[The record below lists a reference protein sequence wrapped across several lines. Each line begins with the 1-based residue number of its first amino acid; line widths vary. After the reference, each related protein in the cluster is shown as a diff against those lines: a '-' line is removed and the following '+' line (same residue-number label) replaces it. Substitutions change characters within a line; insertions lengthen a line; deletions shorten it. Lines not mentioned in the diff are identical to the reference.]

1 MKRIAYTIT
10 PDTSV
15 IRLFGVARNPAN
27 GFPARPLGFG
37 LFGIEL
43 NVVESNWTPGFN
55 FGLQTGEFV
64 AVLSAIGFYFV
75 VLFTVGRLLQSDE
88 ISGQDLTFGPLQL
101 LFLEMFSLA
110 MLYMFTIIEEL
121 AVKLG

>member
-1 MKRIAYTIT
+1 MNRTPPDRHQIAIAILAIAT
-10 PDTSV
+10 
-15 IRLFGVARNPAN
+15 AA
-27 GFPARPLGFG
+27 LGFG

-55 FGLQTGEFV
+55 FGLQTGKFV